1 MFFMALLL
9 KDSWMQKYLLNEHV
23 YLITGPSHAE
33 YCSDHSCIKNSLDFS
48 PALYAPFGTN
58 FSYFNSFGRVH
69 ASHSGV
75 AYRDK
80 EFPCRVEIHRLGENG
95 ILTTYSHIRVDVA
108 NNQKVVKG
116 DAIGFIET
124 RRMEANC
131 ACDPVKGKR
140 KKPRLCLSTVCPH
153 FHVSCFDRSYR
164 MCTWPPSAL
173 VCPRHKRETDI
184 FR

>member
-1 MFFMALLL
+1 
-9 KDSWMQKYLLNEHV
+9 MQKYLLNEHV

-80 EFPCRVEIHRLGENG
+80 DFPCRVEIHRLGENG

-140 KKPRLCLSTVCPH
+140 KKTTTLFVHSLSTL
-153 FHVSCFDRSYR
+153 SCF
-164 MCTWPPSAL
+164 M
-173 VCPRHKRETDI
+173 
-184 FR
+184 F